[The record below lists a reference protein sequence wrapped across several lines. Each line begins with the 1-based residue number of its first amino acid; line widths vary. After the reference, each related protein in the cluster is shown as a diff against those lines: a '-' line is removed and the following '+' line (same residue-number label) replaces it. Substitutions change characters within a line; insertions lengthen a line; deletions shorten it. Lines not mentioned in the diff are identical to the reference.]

1 MCYDEGMSGNEPP
14 PEPEQ
19 NQRNWF
25 AALDL
30 RRIVWLVAG
39 IALGALLM
47 GQVIGTP
54 LDEVWPFYSI
64 LFVGLVGA
72 FFVFSWADHYARRQ
86 IEGRFRRRVFFSA
99 VQMVYVLSVFLFMT
113 VLLDL

>member
-1 MCYDEGMSGNEPP
+1 MSVNEPR

-19 NQRNWF
+19 NQRDWF

-30 RRIVWLVAG
+30 RRIAWLVAG
-39 IALGALLM
+39 ISLGVLLM
-47 GQVIGTP
+47 GQAIGTP

-86 IEGRFRRRVFFSA
+86 IEGRVGQRIFFFA
-99 VQMVYVLSVFLFMT
+99 VQMVYVLSVFLVMS